1 MTESMPFVA
10 ARYTL
15 ATCSLHAVHDTEDV
29 RMLSEMLV
37 AMEPWRSLRY
47 TATALERY
55 LLREDAG
62 LHRYVVEVQEQ
73 ASGIVCVRYPWLLG
87 AYLELL
93 GLGTT
98 AQGGGVGSDIMR
110 WLEEQTRLA
119 SRNVWALVS
128 GFNTNAREFYARLG
142 YHEIG
147 PIKDLVEPGYD
158 EILLRKVVR

>member
-1 MTESMPFVA
+1 MTESRPFA
-10 ARYTL
+10 APPYAL
-15 ATCSLHAVHDTEDV
+15 ATCVLRAIHDAEDARV
-29 RMLSEMLV
+29 LSEMLV
-37 AMEPWRSLRY
+37 TMEPWRSLRY
-47 TATALERY
+47 TTTALEGY

-62 LHRYVVEVQEQ
+62 LHRYVVEVQDQ

-93 GLGTT
+93 GLGVAT
-98 AQGGGVGSDIMR
+98 QGGGVGSDIMR
-110 WLEEQTRLA
+110 WLEDQTCLA

-128 GFNTNAREFYARLG
+128 GFNTHAREFYARLG

-147 PIKDLVEPGYD
+147 PVKDLVEPGYD

>member
-1 MTESMPFVA
+1 MTQGLPFAESH
-10 ARYTL
+10 YTL
-15 ATCSLHAVHDTEDV
+15 ATCSLRAVHNTEDARV
-29 RMLSEMLV
+29 LSTMLV
-37 AMEPWRSLRY
+37 TMEPWRSLRY
-47 TATALERY
+47 TADALERY

-62 LHRYVVEVQEQ
+62 LHRYVVEVQNQ
-73 ASGIVCVRYPWLLG
+73 TSGIVCVRYPWLLG

-93 GLGTT
+93 GLGVA
-98 AQGGGVGSDIMR
+98 AQGGGVGSDVMR
-110 WLEEQTRLA
+110 WLEEQTSLA

>member
-1 MTESMPFVA
+1 MTESVPFA
-10 ARYTL
+10 ATRYALT
-15 ATCSLHAVHDTEDV
+15 TCMLRTVRDVEDARV
-29 RMLSEMLV
+29 LSEMLV
-37 AMEPWRSLRY
+37 TMEPWRSLRY
-47 TATALERY
+47 TTAALERY

-62 LHRYVVEVQEQ
+62 LHRYVVEVQDQ
-73 ASGIVCVRYPWLLG
+73 ACGIVCVRYPWLLG

-93 GLGTT
+93 GLGVA

-110 WLEEQTRLA
+110 WLEEQTCLA

-128 GFNTNAREFYARLG
+128 GFNSKAREFYARLG